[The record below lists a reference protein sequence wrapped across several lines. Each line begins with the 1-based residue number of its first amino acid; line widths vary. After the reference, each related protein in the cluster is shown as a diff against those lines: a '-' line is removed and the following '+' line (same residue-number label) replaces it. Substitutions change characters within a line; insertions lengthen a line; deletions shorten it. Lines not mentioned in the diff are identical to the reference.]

1 MDRSLMSNR
10 FADSGV
16 IVMPDHL
23 DAGNSADVRRLLHE
37 AVDHCIGDLRIDV
50 AHLDVIDAAGL
61 GVLVGTRRRADLV
74 GVNIVLIDVPPRLHR
89 LLAVTRLSRL
99 FTYES
104 ILLPADQSVT
114 A

>member
-1 MDRSLMSNR
+1 MSNR

-74 GVNIVLIDVPPRLHR
+74 GVNIVLVDVPPRLHR

>member
-1 MDRSLMSNR
+1 
-10 FADSGV
+10 
-16 IVMPDHL
+16 
-23 DAGNSADVRRLLHE
+23 
-37 AVDHCIGDLRIDV
+37 
-50 AHLDVIDAAGL
+50 
-61 GVLVGTRRRADLV
+61 LVGTRRRADLV

-104 ILLPADQSVT
+104 VLLPADQSIT